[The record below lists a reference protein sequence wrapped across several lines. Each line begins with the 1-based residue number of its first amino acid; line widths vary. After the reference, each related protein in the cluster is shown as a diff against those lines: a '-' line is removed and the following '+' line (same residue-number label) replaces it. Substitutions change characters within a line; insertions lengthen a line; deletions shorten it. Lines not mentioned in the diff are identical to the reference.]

1 MLPTPL
7 HQQHLLQLLN
17 DLLGRELL
25 RHDAGCVCDHGVKPL
40 QTIHLII
47 VIVLPTSPTKTQI
60 PAARPIRHLDSSSDL
75 CVCSTGPPAAGT
87 FSVPVLCHPL
97 QLELIVWHS
106 ALPDYLIHGQCD

>member
-17 DLLGRELL
+17 DLLGRELP
-25 RHDAGCVCDHGVKPL
+25 RHDAGCVCDHSVKPL

-47 VIVLPTSPTKTQI
+47 VIVLPTSPTETQI
-60 PAARPIRHLDSSSDL
+60 PAARQIRHLDSSTS
-75 CVCSTGPPAAGT
+75 VYVPPGT
-87 FSVPVLCHPL
+87 FSVPVLCHLL

-106 ALPDYLIHGQCD
+106 ELPDNLIHGQCD